1 MTEKTIGP
9 TVPLVRGLSEQLIFM
24 RNLFKRKKAKCL
36 GNFMHT
42 SPKSIPSKHFKQ
54 KTCCLVNQSNQI
66 SALVCGDWASWWL
79 SGKESA
85 CHRRRL
91 GFNLWVGKIPWRR
104 KWQPSSVILPGKSHG
119 QRNLAGYSPRG
130 CKESDTTEQLNN

>member
-1 MTEKTIGP
+1 MYR
-9 TVPLVRGLSEQLIFM
+9 VLGL
-24 RNLFKRKKAKCL
+24 
-36 GNFMHT
+36 
-42 SPKSIPSKHFKQ
+42 P
-54 KTCCLVNQSNQI
+54 
-66 SALVCGDWASWWL
+66 WWL

-130 CKESDTTEQLNN
+130 HKELDTTEQLTRTDCSRKSIETIRTNGCRIETIIQKLI